1 MGNRFLFI
9 LLTILFYFSCNSLP
23 QDQSKL
29 MELSSKIQKLMM
41 QMQNTRNQAEI
52 ERIQKEVD
60 LITKEYFEEAEKVEK
75 EINIVVQE
83 FEKSLPPILK
93 RIHELD
99 KKINSLDDDLISN
112 AEEINESSKEIIRLM
127 GDLYLNEDKV
137 ATDLTSMIV
146 SLKFC
151 KGITVNFETKGR
163 GSNPDLFEVSY
174 DIKMPI
180 KAYWITDYL
189 VDVIKR
195 KGYLH
200 SHTIKTVK
208 SESDSAEMK
217 VINLSGWK
225 QVIRPGIAPTTGP
238 IDRYVYKPG
247 VGSITLGPAKAKE
260 FDFND
265 PTTWPDEIV
274 SEYVLGYTPPFVTFL
289 SSQDQ
294 IEEAGI
300 PIPCMTNLENLTYIT
315 PDELNKGI
323 REGTYTKVITKDTF
337 FPNCDESTI
346 TLRIDFPNLLCDQ
359 HADKG
364 ALATADA
371 CIDHGGYILATEDNV
386 FVHGKPVARV
396 GDKVLCLRH
405 GITEIKGDK
414 DVEVYSDEQ
423 RIARVGDKT
432 KCGGIIMG
440 GSFNVYAGEKKN

>member
-1 MGNRFLFI
+1 
-9 LLTILFYFSCNSLP
+9 
-23 QDQSKL
+23 

-41 QMQNTRNQAEI
+41 QMQNTQNQTER

-75 EINIVVQE
+75 EINIAVQE
-83 FEKSLPPILK
+83 FERSLPPILK

-99 KKINSLDDDLISN
+99 KKINSLDDDLNSN

-137 ATDLTSMIV
+137 ATELTSMIV

-151 KGITVNFETKGR
+151 KEITVNFETKGR

-174 DIKMPI
+174 DIKMPL
-180 KAYWITDYL
+180 KAFWTIDYL
-189 VDVIKR
+189 VDVIQR

-200 SHTIKTVK
+200 SHTIKTMK
-208 SESDSAEMK
+208 SENVSGEME
-217 VINLSGWK
+217 VISLSGWK
-225 QVIRPGIAPTTGP
+225 QVIRSGMAPTTGP
-238 IDRYVYKPG
+238 IDKYVYKPG

-265 PTTWPDEIV
+265 PVTWPDEIV
-274 SEYVLGYTPPFVTFL
+274 SEYVLGYTPPFVIFL

-294 IEEAGI
+294 TEEVGI
-300 PIPCMTNLENLTYIT
+300 PIPCMTNLKNLTYIR
-315 PDELNKGI
+315 PGEINKGI
-323 REGTYTKVITKDTF
+323 LEGTYSKVINKDTF

-346 TLRIDFPNLLCDQ
+346 SLSIDFPNMLCDQ
-359 HADKG
+359 HSDKG

-371 CIDHGGYILATEDNV
+371 CIDHGGYVLATDDLV
-386 FVHGKPVARV
+386 YAHGKPIARV
-396 GDKVLCLRH
+396 GDHVLCLRH
-405 GITEIKGDK
+405 GITEIIGDK
-414 DVEVYSDEQ
+414 DVKVYSDEQ

-432 KCGGIIMG
+432 NCGAIIMG
-440 GSFNVYAGEKKN
+440 GSFNVFAGNKTK

>member
-1 MGNRFLFI
+1 MKATALVI
-9 LLTILFYFSCNSLP
+9 LLATLFLSAGPILA
-23 QDQSKL
+23 QDYSK
-29 MELSSKIQKLMM
+29 MIEIQKRIQELSVQLQNSKDQATTDQIYKEIQALTQEMS
-41 QMQNTRNQAEI
+41 
-52 ERIQKEVD
+52 
-60 LITKEYFEEAEKVEK
+60 EEGKRLEK
-75 EINIVVQE
+75 EILPKVEE
-83 FEKSLPPILK
+83 FERSLPPILK

-112 AEEINESSKEIIRLM
+112 AGEINESSKEIIRLM

-137 ATDLTSMIV
+137 ATNLTSMIV

-151 KGITVNFETKGR
+151 KEVTVNFETKGR

-174 DIKMPI
+174 DIKMPL
-180 KAYWITDYL
+180 KTFWISDYL
-189 VDVIKR
+189 VDVIQR

-208 SESDSAEMK
+208 SESDSVEMK
-217 VINLSGWK
+217 VISLSGWK
-225 QVIRPGIAPTTGP
+225 QVIRPGMAPTTGP
-238 IDRYVYKPG
+238 IDKYVYKPG

-260 FDFND
+260 FDLND
-265 PTTWPDEIV
+265 PVTWPDEIV
-274 SEYVLGYTPPFVTFL
+274 SEYVLGYTPPFVIFL

-294 IEEAGI
+294 TEEAGI
-300 PIPCMTNLENLTYIT
+300 PIPCMTNLKNLTYIT
-315 PDELNKGI
+315 PDEINKGI
-323 REGTYTKVITKDTF
+323 REGTYSKVITKDTF

-346 TLRIDFPNLLCDQ
+346 TISIDFPNLLCDQ

-405 GITEIKGDK
+405 GITEIVGDK
-414 DVEVYSDEQ
+414 NVDVYSDEQ

-440 GSFNVYAGEKKN
+440 GSFNVYAGEK

>member
-1 MGNRFLFI
+1 MNYRPIIILF
-9 LLTILFYFSCNSLP
+9 TILFFISVNILS

-29 MELSSKIQKLMM
+29 IELSSKIQKLMM
-41 QMQNTRNQAEI
+41 QMQNTQDQSER
-52 ERIQKEVD
+52 ERIQKEVE

-75 EINIVVQE
+75 DIQPLIEE
-83 FEKSLPPILK
+83 FEKSLPPVLK

-112 AEEINESSKEIIRLM
+112 AEKINKSSKEIIRLM

-151 KGITVNFETKGR
+151 KEITVNFETKGR
-163 GSNPDLFEVSY
+163 GSNTDHFEVSY
-174 DIKMPI
+174 DIKMPLR
-180 KAYWITDYL
+180 AFWISDYL
-189 VDVIKR
+189 VDVIQR

-208 SESDSAEMK
+208 SDSDSVEMK
-217 VINLSGWK
+217 VVSLSGWK
-225 QVIRPGIAPTTGP
+225 QVIRPGGAPTTGP
-238 IDRYVYKPG
+238 IDKYVYKPG
-247 VGSITLGPAKAKE
+247 IGSITLGPAKAKE

-265 PTTWPDEIV
+265 PVTWPDEIV
-274 SEYVLGYTPPFVTFL
+274 SEYVLGYTPPFVIFL

-294 IEEAGI
+294 TEEVGI
-300 PIPCMTNLENLTYIT
+300 PIPCMTNLQNLTYIT
-315 PDELNKGI
+315 PDEINKGI

-346 TLRIDFPNLLCDQ
+346 TLSIDFPNMLCDQ

-371 CIDHGGYILATEDNV
+371 CIDHGGYLLATEDNV

-405 GITEIKGDK
+405 GITEIVGDK
-414 DVEVYSDEQ
+414 DVQVYSDEK

-432 KCGGIIMG
+432 KCGAIIMG
-440 GSFNVYAGEKKN
+440 GSFNVYAGER